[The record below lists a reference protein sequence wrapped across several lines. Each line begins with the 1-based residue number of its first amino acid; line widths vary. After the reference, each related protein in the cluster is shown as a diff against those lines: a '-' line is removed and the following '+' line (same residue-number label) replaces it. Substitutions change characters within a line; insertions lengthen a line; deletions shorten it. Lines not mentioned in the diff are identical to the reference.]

1 MVDRAEEKV
10 AQYKTIRR
18 LPKNFLV
25 RCGESLTTIIPGTG
39 VKPVSA
45 IRRVEHEIAKLRKEL
60 GTLTEQELLNQMDR
74 NSKAQR
80 TQELTLRRNELQELI
95 RGKEKELL
103 SYELL

>member
-45 IRRVEHEIAKLRKEL
+45 IRRVESEIAKLRKEL